1 MEWVVVPN
9 FSKYEINLQGQVR
22 NKATKRILSQRLDKK
37 GYYNLS
43 LATDDGVRT
52 TKQCHRLL
60 METFNPIE
68 SMDALTVHHINHIKD
83 DNRLENLQWLTN
95 SENIKEAF
103 EAGIFVGKFK
113 GGNNKKSVRCIETG
127 EIFESSAAAAR
138 HIGIASRGKI
148 GDAIKNPNKT
158 CGGYHW
164 ALAE

>member
-1 MEWVVVPN
+1 MEWVTIPN
-9 FSKYEINLQGQVR
+9 FSRYEINLQGQVR
-22 NKATKRILSQRLDKK
+22 VKKTKYIKSYRLTEK
-37 GYYNLS
+37 GYCIIHLVR
-43 LATDDGVRT
+43 DDGTNT

-60 METFNPIE
+60 METFNPVE
-68 SMDALTVHHINHIKD
+68 NMGALTVHHINHIKD

-103 EAGIFVGKFK
+103 EAGIFVGKIK

-148 GDAIKNPNKT
+148 GDAIKNPKKT

-164 ALAE
+164 VLAE

>member
-1 MEWVVVPN
+1 MEWMTIPN
-9 FSKYEINLQGQVR
+9 FSRYEINLQGQVR
-22 NKATKRILSQRLDKK
+22 NIRTKQILSQRLDKK
-37 GYYNLS
+37 GYYV
-43 LATDDGVRT
+43 LALTNDNEART
-52 TKQCHRLL
+52 TKALHRLL
-60 METFNPIE
+60 METFKPVE
-68 SMDALTVHHINHIKD
+68 GMDALTVHHINHIKD

-103 EAGIFVGKFK
+103 EAGIFVGKIK

-138 HIGIASRGKI
+138 HVGIASRGKI